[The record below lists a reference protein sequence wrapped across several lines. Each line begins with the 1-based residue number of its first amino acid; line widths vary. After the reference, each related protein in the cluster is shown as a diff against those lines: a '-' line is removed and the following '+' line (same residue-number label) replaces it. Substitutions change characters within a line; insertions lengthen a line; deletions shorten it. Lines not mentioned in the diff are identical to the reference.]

1 MTGSGLHY
9 CLNLPVTVLLD
20 YGQETQTACPRRC
33 LSRDAPWKRG
43 TGYFLRCRRPVS
55 FVSVDPTGSRAL
67 SPSNPWVLLHAQ
79 PPTFGYSGE
88 GSPVEPDYAKSA
100 FRYTRWIN
108 TKHTRS
114 GHVFQGRY
122 KAILV
127 EADRYLLE
135 LVRYIHLNPVR
146 AGFVKDPADYPWSS
160 HRAYVGREELP
171 WLWTDWVLSYFAK
184 RVHTCRQRYAAF
196 VQEGKGEGH
205 REEFHKGGEDGR
217 VLADDQFL
225 EHVLGLANKPQPK
238 VALAAII
245 RCIGEHYGVCEE
257 ELRGPARTRR
267 LAEVRRLIGWLARH
281 FGAASTQEVAT
292 YFHRDASTLS
302 RHLGKIDAGM
312 RGRDG

>member
-1 MTGSGLHY
+1 MPNHLH
-9 CLNLPVTVLLD
+9 LVIQVKEAPLSQIMQNL
-20 YGQETQTACPRRC
+20 
-33 LSRDAPWKRG
+33 
-43 TGYFLRCRRPVS
+43 
-55 FVSVDPTGSRAL
+55 
-67 SPSNPWVLLHAQ
+67 
-79 PPTFGYSGE
+79 
-88 GSPVEPDYAKSA
+88 A

-108 TKHTRS
+108 KKQTRS

-146 AGFVKDPADYPWSS
+146 AGFVKDPAAYPWSS
-160 HRAYVGREELP
+160 HRAYIGREELP

-184 RVHTCRQRYAAF
+184 RLHTCRQRYVAF
-196 VQEGKGEGH
+196 VQEGKGEGY

-225 EHVLGLANKPQPK
+225 EQVLGLENKRRPE

-245 RCIGEHYGVCEE
+245 RCLCENCGVCEE
-257 ELRGPARTRR
+257 ALRGPARTRS
-267 LAEVRRLIGWLARH
+267 LAEARRLIGWLARH
-281 FGAASTQEVAT
+281 FGTASTQEVAT

-312 RGRDG
+312 RGSDGLTPQLRKYIKTITQA